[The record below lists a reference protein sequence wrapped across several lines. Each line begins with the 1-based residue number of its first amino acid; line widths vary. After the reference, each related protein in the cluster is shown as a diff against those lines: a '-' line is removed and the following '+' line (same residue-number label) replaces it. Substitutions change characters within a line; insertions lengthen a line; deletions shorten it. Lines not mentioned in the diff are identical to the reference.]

1 MKYLLQRVLYA
12 VPIAT
17 GVTIICFALI
27 YLGPVDPATAVTP
40 DDATPEQIAL
50 IRQAYG
56 FDRPLVVQY
65 FSWLGRVAVGDFGA
79 SIQTGRPVVEMLLPA
94 LANTLML
101 ALFATGLSCSLAFAF
116 GVLAA
121 TYHKRWPD
129 WLFTGVAIVGVS
141 VPSYWLAIVLI
152 SIFSVELNWLP
163 AMGIGPQGAA
173 HWTWNVEH
181 LRHLVLPTIAVA
193 MIPLG
198 VIARTTRACVLD
210 SLSQEFVESLY
221 ARGLSQLRVML
232 HVVRNAAPT
241 VLAVAGLQFG
251 QMLGGSI
258 LVETIFAWPGSGFLL
273 YQSIFKRDLP
283 VLQATIVVI
292 ALFFVLINLL
302 VDMAQSWLDP
312 RIERV

>member
-1 MKYLLQRVLYA
+1 MKYLLQRVAYA
-12 VPIAT
+12 IPIAI
-17 GVTIICFALI
+17 GVTLICFALV
-27 YLGPVDPATAVTP
+27 YLGPVDPVTAVTP
-40 DDATPEQIAL
+40 DDATPEQIAV
-50 IRQAYG
+50 IRKAYG
-56 FDRPLVVQY
+56 FDRPLPVQY
-65 FSWLGRVAVGDFGA
+65 LTWLGRVAAGDFGA

-94 LANTLML
+94 LSNTMML
-101 ALFATGLSCSLAFAF
+101 ALSATMLSCSVAFTL

-121 TYHKRWPD
+121 AWHGRWID
-129 WLFTGVAIVGVS
+129 RLFTSIAIFGVS

-173 HWTWNVEH
+173 HWAWNIEH

-210 SLSQEFVESLY
+210 ALGQEFVESLQ
-221 ARGLSQLRVML
+221 ARGLSRRRIML

-302 VDMAQSWLDP
+302 VDMAQAWLDP
-312 RIERV
+312 RIQRG